1 MVVVLDDV
9 HTCTFSGRRKTT
21 TSTSGWVAFHA
32 LSLLM
37 KKHQMGAKELQE
49 TQQGSHNVTIGY
61 NTVWKGK
68 EKTLKE

>member
-1 MVVVLDDV
+1 
-9 HTCTFSGRRKTT
+9 
-21 TSTSGWVAFHA
+21 
-32 LSLLM
+32 M